1 MTATPVQRVQRRG
14 RQAALIT
21 AMLAASPAA
30 LAGVPLITD
39 DPDTLPRGR
48 FELNTSYTL
57 GLSARRAN
65 GGGRTWEQE
74 APLFDL
80 NYGLSEGVQVKFELP
95 LIVLDPSDHQI
106 ARAGVGDLSLGA
118 KLRLVS
124 EKDFP
129 FSISTY
135 PALGVPLGRRSRG
148 LGTGS
153 PSLTLPIEVGRHFLD
168 ERLFVYADGGY
179 EEQFARGEGDR
190 WFTGLAAE
198 YEVRKGLVL
207 CGEVRHDFGARGSPS
222 DALFNL
228 GLKCTLTESATL
240 IGSAGR
246 SFNPS
251 PDTGAALRVYL
262 GVQWS
267 F

>member
-1 MTATPVQRVQRRG
+1 MT
-14 RQAALIT
+14 T
-21 AMLAASPAA
+21 APAA
-30 LAGVPLITD
+30 RSRPFTCKAAVIATTLAVSPTAFAGPPLVTD
-39 DPDTLPRGR
+39 DPDTLPKGR
-48 FELNTSYTL
+48 FELNTAYTL
-57 GLSARRAN
+57 NLSARSAS

-80 NYGLSEGVQVKFELP
+80 NYGLLEGVQVKFELP
-95 LIVLDPSDHQI
+95 LVVLDPSDHES
-106 ARAGVGDLSLGA
+106 ARAGLGDLSLGT

-129 FSISTY
+129 LSISTY
-135 PALGVPLGRRSRG
+135 PALGVPLGSRSRG

-168 ERLFVYADGGY
+168 DKLFVYADGGY
-179 EEQFARGEGDR
+179 EEQFAEGEADR
-190 WFTGLAAE
+190 WFAGLAAE
-198 YEVRKGLVL
+198 YEIREGLVL
-207 CGEVRHDFGARGSPS
+207 CGEVRHDFGVRGSPDDS
-222 DALFNL
+222 LFNL
-228 GLKCTLTESATL
+228 GFKWTLTESATL

-246 SFNPS
+246 SFDPS
-251 PDTGAALRVYL
+251 ADSGAALRVYF